1 MITGV
6 SVFSACL
13 HNACYATL
21 PIKKSLTVCG
31 FGVYYRTMSESQ
43 IIMTVEQI
51 VEQFTLSTAA
61 VRRWIAA
68 GLLEP
73 VEREGRGRA
82 GRMFFNRGAVASLLY
97 GLCPV
102 CGQGFRKA
110 TIKQRFC
117 GRACRQKSNRAEKER
132 QSRARPAPSAWARVN
147 GKGSSAEGKKGRF
160 HASA

>member
-1 MITGV
+1 MNTGF

-13 HNACYATL
+13 HNLCYATL
-21 PIKKSLTVCG
+21 PIKKGLTVCG
-31 FGVYYRTMSESQ
+31 FRVYTASMSESQ

-51 VEQFTLSTAA
+51 VEQFTVSTAA

-73 VEREGRGRA
+73 VEREGLGRA
-82 GRMFFNRGAVASLLY
+82 GRMYFCRGAVASLVY

-117 GRACRQKSNRAEKER
+117 GRACRQRSNRAEK
-132 QSRARPAPSAWARVN
+132 AR
-147 GKGSSAEGKKGRF
+147 
-160 HASA
+160 